1 MSTGHE
7 GHDAEGSRLGMWL
20 FLLSE
25 FMLFGGLFLLYAVY
39 LKRYPADFV
48 AAGRELNLVLG
59 AGNTVVLLT
68 SSLLAAQAV
77 TAIQLNRPRLAL
89 GLLGATLLCAAVF
102 LAIKYSEWSAKFAH
116 GIYPNSP
123 ELGERPHGQILFFGL
138 YFTITGLH
146 ALHVLLGGSLLAI
159 SLGLVARGRISAQR
173 CVFLENAALYWH
185 LVDMVWIFVFP
196 LFYLIV

>member
-7 GHDAEGSRLGMWL
+7 SHDAEGSRLGMWL

-77 TAIQLNRPRLAL
+77 TAIQLQRPRLAM

-102 LAIKYSEWSAKFAH
+102 LVIKYSEWSAKFAH

-123 ELGERPHGQILFFGL
+123 ELAARPHGQILFFGL

-159 SLGLVARGRISAQR
+159 SLGLLARGRISAQR

>member
-1 MSTGHE
+1 MTSGHE
-7 GHDAEGSRLGMWL
+7 SHDAEGSRLGMWL

-25 FMLFGGLFLLYAVY
+25 FMLFGGLFILYAVY

-48 AAGRELNLVLG
+48 AAGRELNLALG

-68 SSLLAAQAV
+68 SSLLAAMAV
-77 TAIQLNRPRLAL
+77 TAIQLNRRRLAMI
-89 GLLGATLLCAAVF
+89 LLGATLLCAAVF
-102 LAIKYSEWSAKFAH
+102 LVVKYSEWRAKFAH
-116 GIYPNSP
+116 GLYPNSP
-123 ELGERPHGQILFFGL
+123 ELAHRPPGEILFFGL

-146 ALHVLLGGSLLAI
+146 ALHVLAGGSLLAV
-159 SLGLVARGRISAQR
+159 SLGLLARGRITASR